1 MLPAAGATRNA
12 AAFAKVQ
19 GYLQAGDCYQ
29 VNLAQRFS
37 AMATGDAFGAYLK
50 LRNESRRLRRP
61 MRDLA
66 DAVILSDE
74 LEKQRKPALG

>member
-1 MLPAAGATRNA
+1 MERTRLESENA
-12 AAFAKVQ
+12 RLLDRLETRKVVERAKGIMQ
-19 GYLQAGDCYQ
+19 HKLGITEED
-29 VNLAQRFS
+29 
-37 AMATGDAFGAYLK
+37 AYLK

-74 LEKQRKPALG
+74 LEKQRKPVA

>member
-1 MLPAAGATRNA
+1 VER
-12 AAFAKVQ
+12 AKGIMQ
-19 GYLQAGDCYQ
+19 HKLGITEED
-29 VNLAQRFS
+29 
-37 AMATGDAFGAYLK
+37 AYLK

-74 LEKQRKPALG
+74 LEKQRKPTA